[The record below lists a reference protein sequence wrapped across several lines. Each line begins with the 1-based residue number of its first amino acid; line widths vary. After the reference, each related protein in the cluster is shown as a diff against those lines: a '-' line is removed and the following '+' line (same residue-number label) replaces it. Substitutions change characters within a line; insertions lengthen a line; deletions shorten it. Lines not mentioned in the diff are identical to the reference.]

1 MSTVLAAVLLIAAQ
15 DAPDTTP
22 RDWRDTDSL
31 VSFMPDSRMQTP
43 TPMGSWTGRA
53 SMTVRCV
60 VMESGMYNDCRV
72 IEEAPPRQI
81 NARTAIRAL
90 RNARLDLSN
99 PAGPRAGDTITT
111 ELILNRAWIR
121 R

>member
-1 MSTVLAAVLLIAAQ
+1 MSVLLATTMFLVVQ
-15 DAPDTTP
+15 DAPSTPP
-22 RDWRDTDSL
+22 RDWRDTDPL
-31 VSFMPDSRMQTP
+31 VSFMPDSRMETP
-43 TPMGSWTGRA
+43 VPMGSWTGRA

-60 VMESGMYNDCRV
+60 VMESGMYDGCRV

-81 NARTAIRAL
+81 NARTAIRAF

-99 PAGPRAGDTITT
+99 TAGPRVGDTITT

>member
-1 MSTVLAAVLLIAAQ
+1 MFTVLAAALSLVAQ
-15 DAPDTTP
+15 DADIPS
-22 RDWRDTDSL
+22 RDWRDTDAL
-31 VSFMPDSRMQTP
+31 VSFMPDSRMETP
-43 TPMGSWTGRA
+43 VPIGSWTGRA
-53 SMTVRCV
+53 SMTVRCMI
-60 VMESGMYNDCRV
+60 METGQYDACRV
-72 IEEAPPRQI
+72 IGETPPRQI
-81 NARTAIRAL
+81 NARTAIRAF

>member
-1 MSTVLAAVLLIAAQ
+1 MSVLLATTMFLVVQ
-15 DAPDTTP
+15 DAPSTPP
-22 RDWRDTDSL
+22 RDWRDTDPL
-31 VSFMPDSRMQTP
+31 VRFMPDSRMETP
-43 TPMGSWTGRA
+43 VPMGSWTGRA

-60 VMESGMYNDCRV
+60 IMESGMYDGCRV

-81 NARTAIRAL
+81 NARTAIRAF

-99 PAGPRAGDTITT
+99 PAGPRVGDTITT

>member
-1 MSTVLAAVLLIAAQ
+1 
-15 DAPDTTP
+15 
-22 RDWRDTDSL
+22 
-31 VSFMPDSRMQTP
+31 
-43 TPMGSWTGRA
+43 
-53 SMTVRCV
+53 MTVRCMI
-60 VMESGMYNDCRV
+60 METGQYDACRV
-72 IEEAPPRQI
+72 IGETPPRQI
-81 NARTAIRAL
+81 NARTAIRAF

>member
-1 MSTVLAAVLLIAAQ
+1 MSAVLVAVLLVAAQ

-22 RDWRDTDSL
+22 RDWRDTDPL
-31 VSFMPDSRMQTP
+31 VSFMPDSRIETP

-60 VMESGMYNDCRV
+60 VMESGMYDDCRI

-81 NARTAIRAL
+81 NARTAIRAF
-90 RNARLDLSN
+90 RHARLDLGN

>member
-1 MSTVLAAVLLIAAQ
+1 MSAVLAVVLLFAAQ

-22 RDWRDTDSL
+22 RDWRDSDPL
-31 VSFMPDSRMQTP
+31 VRFMPDSRMGTP

-60 VMESGMYNDCRV
+60 VMESGLYGDCRV
-72 IEEAPPRQI
+72 IEETPPRQI
-81 NARTAIRAL
+81 NASTAIRAF
-90 RNARLDLSN
+90 RHARLDLSN
-99 PAGPRAGDTITT
+99 PDGPRASDTITT